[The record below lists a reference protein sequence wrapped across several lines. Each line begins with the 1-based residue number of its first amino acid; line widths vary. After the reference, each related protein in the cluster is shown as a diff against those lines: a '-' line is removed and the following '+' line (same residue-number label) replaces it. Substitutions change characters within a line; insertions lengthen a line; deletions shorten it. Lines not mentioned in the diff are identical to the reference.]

1 MVRTIEALEDGRL
14 QDRLAG
20 WLLATGL
27 AVFAFLIRVH
37 NLGFPAKIVFDET
50 YYAKDAWGL
59 LHSGYERQWLANK
72 PFNTDAKIADGDL
85 SGFTEG
91 PAAVVHPPL
100 GKWLIAIGEH
110 FFGMTPFG
118 WRISACVFGALL
130 VLLTVRLAR
139 ACRVPRWSG
148 ALPGC

>member
-1 MVRTIEALEDGRL
+1 MRTIEALEDGRL

-110 FFGMTPFG
+110 FFGMTPF
-118 WRISACVFGALL
+118 WFASLDLPSIFASSMAFSIALIVLVSLLLMMSAAL
-130 VLLTVRLAR
+130 
-139 ACRVPRWSG
+139 
-148 ALPGC
+148 